1 MYHCVDCEQ
10 YLIAFLKSVGVTHRA
25 RCNLRSGV
33 FFFQITEING
43 EGYDHRLR
51 AVCCETR
58 DTRVSAGETLV
69 VVARDVYDPTNVKK
83 NKTVLNR
90 GFVFFFTP

>member
-33 FFFQITEING
+33 FFFFQITEIKG
-43 EGYDHRLR
+43 EGMIAGYARLNAR
-51 AVCCETR
+51 CAVRRETR
-58 DTRVSAGETLV
+58 GCQPEKPLWP
-69 VVARDVYDPTNVKK
+69 VARDVYDPANVTK
-83 NKTVLNR
+83 NKTVLAI
-90 GFVFFFTP
+90 

>member
-1 MYHCVDCEQ
+1 M
-10 YLIAFLKSVGVTHRA
+10 
-25 RCNLRSGV
+25 
-33 FFFQITEING
+33 
-43 EGYDHRLR
+43 
-51 AVCCETR
+51 CCETL

-90 GFVFFFTP
+90 GFVFFLPRSPVVSHAMSNLDLSTMEDWLTAFMV